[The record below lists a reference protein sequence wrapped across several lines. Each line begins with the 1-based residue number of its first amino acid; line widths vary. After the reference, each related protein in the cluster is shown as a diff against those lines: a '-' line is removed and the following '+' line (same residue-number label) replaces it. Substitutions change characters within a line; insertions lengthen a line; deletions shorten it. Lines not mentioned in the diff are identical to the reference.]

1 VAGDPNSGRVHLG
14 SSSLSLARASP
25 ASSPRPSQAGA
36 FVPLL
41 SVQSDVVRCKV
52 WLRRYAEISSCIG
65 APVRQ
70 HVQTFRFIFSFFS
83 RCHIHRLPLDHRRKT
98 TAGIE
103 EWWVNMWMFVDHHL
117 PAGTQEWPR
126 SLYHVLRSNLPLP
139 EEKTF
144 AHSAKGKEKLLDDH
158 RSIWRLISRNAA
170 RG

>member
-1 VAGDPNSGRVHLG
+1 MHWRVHTSILG

-36 FVPLL
+36 FVVPPL

-52 WLRRYAEISSCIG
+52 CFGGNAQISSCIG

-70 HVQTFRFIFSFFS
+70 HVHLFFFFFSFFS
-83 RCHIHRLPLDHRRKT
+83 RCHIHRLPVDHRCKT

-103 EWWVNMWMFVDHHL
+103 EWWVNKWMFVDHHL
-117 PAGTQEWPR
+117 PTGNGFEACITCYGQ
-126 SLYHVLRSNLPLP
+126 NLPLP

-144 AHSAKGKEKLLDDH
+144 AQSAKGKEKLLDDH
-158 RSIWRLISRNAA
+158 CPV
-170 RG
+170 